1 MHDFSK
7 LKMRL
12 AAIEKRRLRIVEERD
27 DKLDRLKYKRKKK
40 KKKMNAAP
48 SLPRGNVKRLN
59 RQGGVCK
66 QMMQSI
72 YIETN
77 IFKPLG
83 GRRKGPC
90 TY

>member
-1 MHDFSK
+1 MHVHDFSK

-12 AAIEKRRLRIVEERD
+12 AAIEKRRLRIEERD

-59 RQGGVCK
+59 RQGGVCRGNK
-66 QMMQSI
+66 
-72 YIETN
+72 
-77 IFKPLG
+77 
-83 GRRKGPC
+83 
-90 TY
+90 